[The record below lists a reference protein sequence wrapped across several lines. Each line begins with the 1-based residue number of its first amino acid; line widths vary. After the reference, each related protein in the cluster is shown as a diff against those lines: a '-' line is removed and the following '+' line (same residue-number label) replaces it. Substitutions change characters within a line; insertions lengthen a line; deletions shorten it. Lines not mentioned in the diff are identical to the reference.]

1 MVRYGQTSY
10 VVERRLGLEYGISKR
25 LTEELLVKFFLDS
38 ALVDEIQIALDMWDI
53 DGITTN
59 PRHVQVSG
67 KPFVEAVT
75 EIGGLVRGTDVTV
88 SVQTNPHN
96 HDNWRA
102 IVEEGQ
108 RFAALNENFI
118 IKMPCTEHGF
128 KACSV
133 LDADGIRVNMT
144 LCFSSFQALQAM
156 RMGAFY
162 VSPFIG
168 WRETNGEERTQFID
182 ECVAIKDTYDYST
195 EILVA
200 AVRNGRQIVEAA
212 VSGADIVTAGFSVYQ
227 EAFKHPYTDM
237 GLGKFQ
243 AFWDETPYGELADI
257 NS

>member
-1 MVRYGQTSY
+1 M
-10 VVERRLGLEYGISKR
+10 
-25 LTEELLVKFFLDS
+25 KFFLDS
-38 ALVDEIQIALDMWDI
+38 AIIDEIQYALDMWDI

-67 KPFVEAVT
+67 KPFINAVQ
-75 EIGGLVRGTDVTV
+75 EIGDLVRGTDVTV
-88 SVQTNPHN
+88 SVQTNPHH
-96 HDNWRA
+96 HDDWRA
-102 IVEEGQ
+102 IVEEA
-108 RFAALNENFI
+108 RIFAGMNENFV

-133 LDADGIRVNMT
+133 LDAEGIRVNMT

-168 WRETNGEERTQFID
+168 WRENNGEERTQFIE
-182 ECVAIKDTYDYST
+182 ECVQIKEIYDYTT

-200 AVRNGRQIVEAA
+200 AVRNGRQITEAA
-212 VSGADIVTAGFSVYQ
+212 VAGADSVTAGFAVYQ

-243 AFWDETPYGELADI
+243 QFWDETPYGETVNL